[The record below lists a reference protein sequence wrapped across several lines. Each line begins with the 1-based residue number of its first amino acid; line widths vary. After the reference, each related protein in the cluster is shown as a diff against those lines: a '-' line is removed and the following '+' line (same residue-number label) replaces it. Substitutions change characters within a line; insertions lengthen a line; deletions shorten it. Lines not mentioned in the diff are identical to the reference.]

1 MVRVIASRTASAPWP
16 ASAGPFFDARRVTV
30 ARKAGKMQQHR
41 EAGCAL
47 DQCADRRAAKAQDE
61 VSFPVP
67 WHRPIGRFGRTLA
80 DHDLGRDKTLAA
92 PADARPRHPQHPPCS
107 QAGREFAA
115 QRSFA
120 LDEEGLIDGFVA
132 DAHGL
137 VVREVDRQAP
147 GNLFRAPGPGPSPI
161 LSLAMPAALPG
172 DGRTGN
178 GNTARSDDDASQSL
192 LHISAQGR
200 VEGKLRR
207 LRATGRSLG
216 MPLGGR
222 RAILQPTAAGG
233 CVAPQLTGDRRGGST
248 EPAPDLLHGMA
259 LDPQKRNLLTL
270 QQRQVP
276 PGERLCRGSEHRWG
290 HAACLSEPSGS
301 YRLRHTGLDRSI
313 LAAHSQLRSL
323 TRTGSVHRVPPQVAD
338 PVTVTA
344 LVQTDPTAA
353 FECSSQPPLPGC
365 CDDRLNPP

>member
-30 ARKAGKMQQHR
+30 TCKAGKMQQHR
-41 EAGCAL
+41 EARRAL
-47 DQCADRRAAKAQDE
+47 DQRADRRAAKAQDE

-80 DHDLGRDKTLAA
+80 DHDLRRDKALAA
-92 PADARPRHPQHPPCS
+92 PAYARPRHPQHPPCS
-107 QAGREFAA
+107 QAGRQFAA
-115 QRSFA
+115 QRSSA

-132 DAHGL
+132 DAHRL

-147 GNLFRAPGPGPSPI
+147 GNLLRAPGPGPSPI

-172 DGRTGN
+172 HGGTRN
-178 GNTARSDDDASQSL
+178 GNAARSHDDASQSL

-200 VEGKLRR
+200 VERKLRR
-207 LRATGRSLG
+207 FRATGRSLG

-248 EPAPDLLHGMA
+248 EPASNLLHGMA
-259 LDPQKRNLLTL
+259 LYPEKRDLLAL
-270 QQRQVP
+270 HQRQVP
-276 PGERLCRGSEHRWG
+276 PGERLRRGSEHRWW

-313 LAAHSQLRSL
+313 LAAHS
-323 TRTGSVHRVPPQVAD
+323 
-338 PVTVTA
+338 
-344 LVQTDPTAA
+344 
-353 FECSSQPPLPGC
+353 GC
-365 CDDRLNPP
+365 CGRTRHWGAAARSRAVPSVRSAGITLKLHPIPANSR